1 MNNALALLLT
11 LTSLGQTDA
20 LFEKFFDTFAENRD
34 AIKSFQAQFTQDTI
48 TPDEVITSTGTIIYT
63 NPKRLVFRY
72 DDPELI
78 YIIAGQ
84 RFYDYDP
91 ELEQLQIFKIEDRPE
106 AEAFF
111 LGLSDDTDRLQEA
124 YTIKI
129 LPPIDPERGGVG
141 LLLLPQPREGEE
153 PLFERIVLQLDPEH
167 FLPSQIHIVSDE
179 ESEVLYALDEFVING
194 PLDIEKTH
202 MLLPEGTD
210 IIADDEFIETV
221 GPGGKRMPEADTTET
236 ALPEPVQEFSDQ

>member
-1 MNNALALLLT
+1 MNCALAIILALT
-11 LTSLGQTDA
+11 PLGQSDA
-20 LFEKFFDTFAENRD
+20 LFEKFFDSFAENRD
-34 AIKSFQAQFTQDTI
+34 AIESFEARFTQATI
-48 TPDEVITSTGTIIYT
+48 TPDETITSTGTIIYT

-72 DDPELI
+72 DDLQLI

-91 ELEQLQIFKIEDRPE
+91 ELEQLQVFKIEDRPE

-111 LGLSDDTDRLQEA
+111 LGLSHDTDRLREA

-129 LPPIDPERGGVG
+129 LPPIDPKRGGVG
-141 LLLLPQPREGEE
+141 LLLLPQPREEEE

-179 ESEVLYALDEFVING
+179 ESEVLYALNEFAIND
-194 PLDIEKTH
+194 PVDIEKTH

-210 IIADDEFIETV
+210 IIEDDEFIETV
-221 GPGGKRMPEADTTET
+221 GPGGKRMPEAYPAKIEPP
-236 ALPEPVQEFSDQ
+236 APVQEHPDL